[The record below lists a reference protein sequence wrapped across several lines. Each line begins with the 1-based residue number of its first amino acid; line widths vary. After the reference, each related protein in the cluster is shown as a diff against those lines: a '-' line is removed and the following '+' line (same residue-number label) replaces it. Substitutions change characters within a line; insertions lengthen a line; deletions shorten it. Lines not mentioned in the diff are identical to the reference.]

1 MVVDCQ
7 RAIARMS
14 AGLLALLVVVGA
26 GCGEEE
32 IHKCEEEDPPPE
44 CNQPPIPFG
53 IIPDDTIEVG
63 DSERLNIRDFF
74 KDPDSLDILVYT
86 AESSDESKVTVE
98 MEGAVLTYTGEDA
111 GEADITV
118 TATDP
123 EDESAEQKFEVTVI
137 YPNRPPECVWGPPPP
152 PFTFPVGLSGEL
164 DLPCSDP
171 DGDDMTFTAES
182 SDPEVF
188 SVSVAGDKIA
198 FEALAV
204 GTAELTVTA
213 TDTEGNTG
221 EATADVII
229 VEDG

>member
-7 RAIARMS
+7 RAVARMS

-26 GCGEEE
+26 GCD
-32 IHKCEEEDPPPE
+32 DPPPPE
-44 CNQPPIPFG
+44 PENRPPIPFG

-63 DSERLNIRDFF
+63 DSERLNVKDYF

-137 YPNRPPECVWGPPPP
+137 YPNRPPICEFFPPTDIWPIG
-152 PFTFPVGLSGEL
+152 TTGEK
-164 DLPCSDP
+164 DVPCSDP
-171 DGDDMTFTAES
+171 DGDDMTFSLES
-182 SDPEVF
+182 SDPDVF
-188 SVSVAGDKIA
+188 SVTLRGDKFD
-198 FEALAV
+198 FEAVSL
-204 GTAELTVTA
+204 GTATVTVTA

-221 EATADVII
+221 DAEWGITV
-229 VEDG
+229 VEEEDN